1 MHPDTYLNKIV
12 LGTREGQ
19 IQLWNVATKKLIYTF
34 QGWGSPVTCIVQS
47 PAVDVVAIGLADG
60 RILIHN
66 LKYVGCRKTDL
77 RAEKLTCPL
86 VDSTRRCLRSNK
98 KKERSHR

>member
-60 RILIHN
+60 RIMIHN
-66 LKYVGCRKTDL
+66 LKYVDRQLSLESGDI
-77 RAEKLTCPL
+77 
-86 VDSTRRCLRSNK
+86 NF
-98 KKERSHR
+98 

>member
-19 IQLWNVATKKLIYTF
+19 IQLWNVATRKLVYTF
-34 QGWGSPVTCIVQS
+34 QGWNSPVTCIVQS

-60 RILIHN
+60 RIMVHN
-66 LKYVGCRKTDL
+66 LKYV
-77 RAEKLTCPL
+77 
-86 VDSTRRCLRSNK
+86 RSKRIMIRLN
-98 KKERSHR
+98 